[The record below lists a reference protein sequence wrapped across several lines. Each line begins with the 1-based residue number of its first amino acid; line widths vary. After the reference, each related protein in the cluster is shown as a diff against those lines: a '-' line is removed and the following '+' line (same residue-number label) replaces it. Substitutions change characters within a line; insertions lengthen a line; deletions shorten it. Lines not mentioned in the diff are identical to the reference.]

1 MFLLLLKSLTDQQQ
15 CNNAQSQLTLQ
26 SVTLQRSRSSFSKK
40 TVIVFGAK
48 VFNLMSGGEGRG
60 MKGLRRVG

>member
-1 MFLLLLKSLTDQQQ
+1 MLLLLLKILTDQQQ
-15 CNNAQSQLTLQ
+15 CNNAQPQLYYKQ

-60 MKGLRRVG
+60 MKGCGG